1 MGNHTWDL
9 VPPAAT
15 QNIVGCKWLF
25 TTKYFSNGLLERY
38 KSRLVA
44 KGFHQQYGKDYAE
57 TFSPVI
63 KSTTI
68 RLVLD
73 VATSKDWPI
82 KQLDVNNAFLQGE
95 LTEEGYMSQ
104 PPDFVDNNRP
114 SYVCCLKKPIYGL
127 KQAPRAW
134 YMALK
139 QFLLHSGF
147 TNSMVDTSLFIL
159 SSGNTITYVLVYA
172 DDILVTGNDNMMV
185 EQVLAS
191 FADRFSI
198 KDPTDLHYFLGI
210 EVTRS
215 SRGLHLMQRK
225 YIIDLLTKNNMLD
238 VKPVSTSLQPV
249 QNSHSPPEKD
259 SVMHRNIVLLWA
271 ASITSPSQ
279 DQTLPMRL
287 TGFLNSSNTQ
297 QTHIGMQLNEF
308 SAILPAHPH
317 MVSN

>member
-1 MGNHTWDL
+1 
-9 VPPAAT
+9 
-15 QNIVGCKWLF
+15 
-25 TTKYFSNGLLERY
+25 
-38 KSRLVA
+38 
-44 KGFHQQYGKDYAE
+44 
-57 TFSPVI
+57 
-63 KSTTI
+63 
-68 RLVLD
+68 
-73 VATSKDWPI
+73 
-82 KQLDVNNAFLQGE
+82 
-95 LTEEGYMSQ
+95 
-104 PPDFVDNNRP
+104 
-114 SYVCCLKKPIYGL
+114 
-127 KQAPRAW
+127 
-134 YMALK
+134 
-139 QFLLHSGF
+139 
-147 TNSMVDTSLFIL
+147 MVDTSLFIL